1 MLWRCLKFTHPKDN
15 AGHGH
20 GDKHV
25 VEVGEDVLLDGDD
38 GGEEVSEED
47 EDEAAHE
54 KGEDDQGTRYNLTNK
69 HYLQKGELHFEI
81 DKKVWS

>member
-1 MLWRCLKFTHPKDN
+1 MQGVKNLPSLVKFLVKFTYGDN
-15 AGHGH
+15 TEHGH

-47 EDEAAHE
+47 EEETSRRGE
-54 KGEDDQGTRYNLTNK
+54 K
-69 HYLQKGELHFEI
+69 
-81 DKKVWS
+81 S

>member
-1 MLWRCLKFTHPKDN
+1 MFCQNFKRKASIFLDLTGFLKIYWKFDGGSKLWKSTHWHN
-15 AGHGH
+15 ADHGH

-47 EDEAAHE
+47 EDEAADKE
-54 KGEDDQGTRYNLTNK
+54 GEDD
-69 HYLQKGELHFEI
+69 
-81 DKKVWS
+81 